1 MGEEGRPTE
10 EPEAAAAEP
19 APADLESGPDSA
31 PEVRGEAGR
40 GEALR
45 VVLAG
50 VFFGLGWDGGVRK
63 GGLGEMSWIVGWD
76 GAIGGQFGDW
86 DGCLPLWL
94 LGNEG

>member
-1 MGEEGRPTE
+1 MAARGPPGGVGEEGRPTE

-50 VFFGLGWDGGVRK
+50 VSLGW
-63 GGLGEMSWIVGWD
+63 VGMVV
-76 GAIGGQFGDW
+76 
-86 DGCLPLWL
+86 
-94 LGNEG
+94 